1 MASNFD
7 QLHNGGTTRLIRRR
21 WVGVGVG
28 VGVLLVLAIAI
39 LTGYRLSASTPAS
52 SRGGAHADKDYNM
65 AESYRGQ
72 TPSRCDRAIPLYL
85 SAISKNPMYVHAYT
99 GLGLC
104 YATLGEF
111 DQAIFQLD
119 KAIQIDPTGFDL
131 YRTRAGIQYNN
142 GSAGAAIDDERTA
155 LTLATNEVATYRS
168 IAGDFNSYGDW
179 ADAIVAMDRA
189 ISVVSDDPTLYT
201 LRGDYYHSSGDDLTA
216 FNNYTL
222 AIAHAGYAADR
233 ATVYDHEA
241 GLYSAAGQ
249 LTQAFQAIT
258 TAITLQPNNAL
269 FYFDAGQIYQ
279 RAGDFT
285 TAFKLYD
292 HYLQLA
298 PSGSTAESALEAKG
312 DMYQTQGRFNE
323 ALHAYQRAL
332 PLTAPTDPFI
342 RPRLVS
348 KIKSVQ
354 QLIQARRG

>member
-1 MASNFD
+1 MASHSD
-7 QLHNGGTTRLIRRR
+7 HLHNGGTARVIRRR

-39 LTGYRLSASTPAS
+39 LTGYRLSS
-52 SRGGAHADKDYNM
+52 SSPVSQPGGAHADRDYNT
-65 AESYRGQ
+65 AESYRDQ

-85 SAISKNPMYVHAYT
+85 SAISKNPTYVNAYT

-111 DQAIFQLD
+111 DQGIVQLD
-119 KAIQIDPTGFDL
+119 KAIQIDKTGFYL
-131 YRTRAGIQYNN
+131 YTVRSGIEYSN
-142 GSAGAAIDDERTA
+142 GSSGAAIDDERVA
-155 LTLATNEVATYRS
+155 LQLTTNEVASYRS
-168 IAGDFNSYGDW
+168 IANNFNSYGDW

-216 FNNYTL
+216 FKNYTL
-222 AIAHAGYAADR
+222 AIAHAGYAADQ
-233 ATVYDHEA
+233 AIVYDHES

-249 LTQAFQAIT
+249 FTQAFQAIT
-258 TAITLQPNNAL
+258 TAIMLQPTNAI

-279 RAGDFT
+279 RAGDFG
-285 TAFKLYD
+285 TAFKQYD
-292 HYLQLA
+292 HYLRLA
-298 PSGSTAESALEAKG
+298 PSGSTAESALEAEG

-342 RPRLVS
+342 RPRLRS

-354 QLIQARRG
+354 QLIQARHS